1 MGAEGEHRA
10 TAIDRFLCSVQRPQ
24 NSTAEAEAARCT
36 VHRKIRGGKT
46 VDVGLLKLKLMG
58 RAKPTAGC
66 SACLLTYLYSSAC
79 LPD

>member
-1 MGAEGEHRA
+1 MLHSAQE
-10 TAIDRFLCSVQRPQ
+10 
-24 NSTAEAEAARCT
+24 
-36 VHRKIRGGKT
+36 IRGGKT

-79 LPD
+79 LPDAATASALVLGY